1 MTTRTEMVQQTFI
14 AESRELLRAMETAL
28 LQLEE
33 APQDAELINA
43 VFRAAH
49 TIKGSSG
56 VINFD
61 AIVEFTHAMESV
73 LQLIRSGD
81 IIIDSPLV
89 ALLLKCGDYL
99 SSLLD
104 CLAADDKEAVLE
116 RSGEAGHSLLA
127 DLNSRLPAVVAEPM
141 RHASPKRIG
150 SDTVASGAW
159 HISLRFGADMLR
171 HGLDPLPFIRYLGNL
186 GEISAATTLLDA
198 LPEASIMDAESCYLG
213 MELDFIGP
221 VDKETV
227 ENVFDYLR
235 EDCTIRILPA
245 QSRISDYIALINE
258 LPVENT
264 PLGELLVTS
273 GALTRRELEGALRLQ
288 QGLGERP
295 AGAGPEHA
303 SRLGEILVDQ
313 ALVQEELVGAVLN
326 KQDLAKKSKALEGSF
341 IRVRAAKLD
350 ELIDLVGELVIA
362 SAGASVVAQ
371 QGADGDMVEAAS
383 TLARLVEEVRN
394 GALELRM
401 VPIGDT
407 FGRFDRLVHDL
418 GHELGK
424 EVDLVLTGVE
434 TELDKSMV
442 ERISDPL
449 VHLVRNA
456 LDHGIEAPE
465 MRRQRGKPARGR
477 VHLNAYH
484 EPGGIVIEVADDGG
498 GLARDKILPR
508 AIERGLVTPGT
519 DLSDQEILRLIME
532 PGFSTAEQVTN
543 VSGRGVGLE
552 VVKRNVE
559 ALRGNVSIDSAE
571 GKGTLIALRLPLT
584 LAIIDGFLVRVGGS
598 AYVVPLE
605 SVLECME
612 LPPEE
617 RARLRESGYVNLR
630 GEVLPL
636 LRLRDVFEVR
646 GETAKRENVVVVNCA
661 GKRAGLVVDMLMG
674 KSQTVIKPLG
684 RLFERLSGIS
694 GSTILGNGE
703 VALILDVQA
712 LVQRVIANES
722 KREAHPVTCAVS
734 TRYE

>member
-1 MTTRTEMVQQTFI
+1 MLQEIFI
-14 AESRELLRAMETAL
+14 AESRELLRAMESAL
-28 LQLEE
+28 LELEK

-56 VINFD
+56 VVNFE

-81 IIIDSPLV
+81 IVIDSRLI
-89 ALLLKCGDYL
+89 ALLLKCGDYV

-104 CLAADDKEAVLE
+104 CLVADEKDAALE
-116 RSGEAGHSLLA
+116 QIRQTGCTLLA
-127 DLNSRLPAVVAEPM
+127 DLNQWLPAASVPQPVAEPA
-141 RHASPKRIG
+141 RNRGPQRIDD
-150 SDTVASGAW
+150 DTVASSAW
-159 HISLRFGADMLR
+159 HISLRFGPDVLR
-171 HGLDPLPFIRYLGNL
+171 HGLDPLSFIRYLGSL
-186 GEISAATTLLDA
+186 GEIGAVTTLFDA
-198 LPEASIMDAESCYLG
+198 MPDASVMNAESCYLG
-213 MELDFIGP
+213 MELDFTSDI
-221 VDKETV
+221 DKETI

-235 EDCTIRILPA
+235 EDCAIRILPPR
-245 QSRISDYIALINE
+245 SKISDYIALIND
-258 LPVENT
+258 LPEDDAR
-264 PLGELLVTS
+264 LGELLVTS
-273 GALTRRELEGALRLQ
+273 GALTRRELEEALRLQ
-288 QGLGERP
+288 QALDQER
-295 AGAGPEHA
+295 AEEGPQPP
-303 SRLGEILVDQ
+303 SRIGKILVDQ
-313 ALVQEELVGAVLN
+313 ALVHEELVGAVLE
-326 KQDLAKKSKALEGSF
+326 KQELIKKNKALENSF
-341 IRVRAAKLD
+341 IRVRADKLD
-350 ELIDLVGELVIA
+350 ELINMVGELVIA
-362 SAGASVVAQ
+362 SAGASVIAQ
-371 QGADGDMVEAAS
+371 RGGDGEVIESAS
-383 TLARLVEEVRN
+383 TLARLVEKVRD

-407 FGRFDRLVHDL
+407 FSRFERLVHDL

-424 EVDLVLTGVE
+424 EVDLVQTGIE

-465 MRRQRGKPARGR
+465 LRRQRGKPARGQLR
-477 VHLNAYH
+477 LNAYH
-484 EPGGIVIEVADDGG
+484 ESGGIVIEVGDDGG
-498 GLARDKILPR
+498 GLAREKILPR
-508 AIERGLVTPGT
+508 AIERGLVAPGS

-532 PGFSTAEQVTN
+532 PGFSTAEQITS
-543 VSGRGVGLE
+543 VSGRGMGLE

-559 ALRGNVSIDSAE
+559 ALRGSVSIASSE

-612 LPPEE
+612 LPLEE
-617 RARLRESGYVNLR
+617 RARFHDTGYVNLR
-630 GEVLPL
+630 GEVLPM
-636 LRLRDVFEVR
+636 LRLREVFEVR
-646 GETAKRENVVVVNCA
+646 GEPAKRENIVVVNCA
-661 GKRAGLVVDMLMG
+661 GQRAGFVVDTLMG

-712 LVQRVIANES
+712 LVHRVIGSERKRDTRRAN
-722 KREAHPVTCAVS
+722 AAVTSRVN
-734 TRYE
+734 

>member
-1 MTTRTEMVQQTFI
+1 
-14 AESRELLRAMETAL
+14 L
-28 LQLEE
+28 
-33 APQDAELINA
+33 
-43 VFRAAH
+43 
-49 TIKGSSG
+49 
-56 VINFD
+56 
-61 AIVEFTHAMESV
+61 
-73 LQLIRSGD
+73 
-81 IIIDSPLV
+81 
-89 ALLLKCGDYL
+89 
-99 SSLLD
+99 
-104 CLAADDKEAVLE
+104 
-116 RSGEAGHSLLA
+116 
-127 DLNSRLPAVVAEPM
+127 
-141 RHASPKRIG
+141 
-150 SDTVASGAW
+150 
-159 HISLRFGADMLR
+159 
-171 HGLDPLPFIRYLGNL
+171 
-186 GEISAATTLLDA
+186 
-198 LPEASIMDAESCYLG
+198 
-213 MELDFIGP
+213 
-221 VDKETV
+221 
-227 ENVFDYLR
+227 
-235 EDCTIRILPA
+235 
-245 QSRISDYIALINE
+245 
-258 LPVENT
+258 
-264 PLGELLVTS
+264 
-273 GALTRRELEGALRLQ
+273 
-288 QGLGERP
+288 
-295 AGAGPEHA
+295 
-303 SRLGEILVDQ
+303 
-313 ALVQEELVGAVLN
+313 
-326 KQDLAKKSKALEGSF
+326 
-341 IRVRAAKLD
+341 
-350 ELIDLVGELVIA
+350 
-362 SAGASVVAQ
+362 
-371 QGADGDMVEAAS
+371 
-383 TLARLVEEVRN
+383 
-394 GALELRM
+394 
-401 VPIGDT
+401 
-407 FGRFDRLVHDL
+407 
-418 GHELGK
+418 
-424 EVDLVLTGVE
+424 
-434 TELDKSMV
+434 
-442 ERISDPL
+442 
-449 VHLVRNA
+449 
-456 LDHGIEAPE
+456 
-465 MRRQRGKPARGR
+465 
-477 VHLNAYH
+477 HLNAYH

-646 GETAKRENVVVVNCA
+646 GKTAKRENVVVVNCA

-722 KREAHPVTCAVS
+722 KREAHPVTGAVS